1 VLALGIIIPI
11 IIGCAFV
18 QAVQRGGGCLPDRS
32 RVVHCFFI
40 GTGTGIGITSL
51 LYFLWLQFLGAP
63 GTSYIVAEVI
73 VALFLVGFSAWAI
86 LGAKNSRT
94 SPGQKGSDPVSGFY
108 WVITTGFWGLLALSF
123 LGFLFASLNTPH
135 GGWDAW
141 TMWNLKARFLFLG
154 GDQWRNLF
162 SVNSGL
168 HLDYPL
174 LLSGFIAR
182 CWTYVG
188 DDPVVV
194 PAVVAA
200 VFTFSTIGLVY
211 SALAVLRGRSQ
222 GFLAGIMLM
231 GTSAF
236 LREGAA
242 QYADVPLG
250 YYILLATVLVV
261 LHGMENKK
269 SSLALAGLAA
279 GLAAWTKNEGV
290 LFLAAFAVAHFTTTL
305 YTQGIRN
312 YLSQLKELSYG
323 LFPVLA
329 VLLFFK
335 WWYAPPSSVVL
346 AEGVGPAL
354 EKVLQASR
362 HIVILKYIL
371 AEFILFGG
379 LLLIFYWG
387 LSGLKIEKV
396 EISAILF
403 PIIIL
408 TTMMAGYYVIYLT
421 TAHPLDWHLGTSLR
435 RVLLQLWPSFIFT
448 FFLAMPSWE
457 PAPIQETS
465 ATGVIKGNN

>member
-1 VLALGIIIPI
+1 MLALGIIIPI

-18 QAVQRGGGCLPDRS
+18 HAVHRGGGCSSDRS
-32 RVVHCFFI
+32 RVVNCFFI

-63 GTSYIVAEVI
+63 GTSYIIAEMM
-73 VALFLVGFSAWAI
+73 VALCLVGFSAWAV
-86 LGAKNSRT
+86 LRAKNSRT
-94 SPGQKGSDPVSGFY
+94 SPGKKGSDPVSGFY
-108 WVITTGFWGLLALSF
+108 RVISTGFWGLLALSF
-123 LGFLFASLNTPH
+123 LGFLLASLNTPH

-141 TMWNLKARFLFLG
+141 AMWNLKARFLCLG

-200 VFTFSTIGLVY
+200 VFTFSTVGLVY

-222 GFLAGIMLM
+222 GFLAGIMLL
-231 GTSAF
+231 GNSAF

-261 LHGMENKK
+261 LHGVENNKTF
-269 SSLALAGLAA
+269 LALAGLAT

-290 LFLAAFAVAHFTTTL
+290 LFLVAFAVAHFTTTL
-305 YTQGIRN
+305 YAQGIRN
-312 YLSQLKELSYG
+312 YFSQLIKLSYG

-329 VLLFFK
+329 VVMFFK
-335 WWYAPPSSVVL
+335 WWYAPPSGVVL

-354 EKVLQASR
+354 VKVFQASR
-362 HIVILKYIL
+362 HIVIIKHIL
-371 AEFILFGG
+371 VEIILSGG
-379 LLLIFYWG
+379 LLLLFFWG
-387 LSGLKIEKV
+387 LSGLKMEKA
-396 EISAILF
+396 ELSGILF
-403 PIIIL
+403 SIIIL
-408 TTMMAGYYVIYLT
+408 SIMMAGYYFIYLT

-435 RVLLQLWPSFIFT
+435 RVLLQLWPLFIFS